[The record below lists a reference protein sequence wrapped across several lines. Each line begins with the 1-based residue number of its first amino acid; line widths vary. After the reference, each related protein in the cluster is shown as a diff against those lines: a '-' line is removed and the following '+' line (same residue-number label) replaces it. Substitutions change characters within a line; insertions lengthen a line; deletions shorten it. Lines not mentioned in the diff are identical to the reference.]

1 MEQNCTSC
9 WNFTNLALTIMCGA
23 KLSISNTRK
32 STMVQRSQI
41 LILVTF
47 LLSDSSNEA
56 DWGGLSEAEQRNI
69 NEQLSSFLNNNDLKS
84 LPVHSRESRTSSCSE
99 DPVQEIIHYR

>member
-1 MEQNCTSC
+1 MAQGC
-9 WNFTNLALTIMCGA
+9 
-23 KLSISNTRK
+23 
-32 STMVQRSQI
+32 QI
-41 LILVTF
+41 LS
-47 LLSDSSNEA
+47 LLMGLLCGLSEGS

-69 NEQLSSFLNNNDLKS
+69 NEQLSSFLSNNDLKS

>member
-1 MEQNCTSC
+1 
-9 WNFTNLALTIMCGA
+9 
-23 KLSISNTRK
+23 
-32 STMVQRSQI
+32 MVQRSQI

-69 NEQLSSFLNNNDLKS
+69 QDQLSSFLRVNDVTT
-84 LPVHSRESRTSSCSE
+84 LPIHSRESRTSTCSE
-99 DPVQEIIHYR
+99 DPVQETVYYRSLTEIVDF